1 MWIQFAFDAHRVNAN
16 SIRIQTESSVKGPL
30 GLLDVLLKIEPF
42 VGVYTIRLCTCVYNH
57 ESPWLLASPRRAW
70 SEKYVFQSRHS

>member
-30 GLLDVLLKIEPF
+30 EYSGSQTTEV
-42 VGVYTIRLCTCVYNH
+42 
-57 ESPWLLASPRRAW
+57 AS
-70 SEKYVFQSRHS
+70 ENK